1 MGQLWS
7 RRLGRKWWQLR
18 RWRKDDAPAEGKGRW
33 STLLVVHAT
42 IVAPFRLLLPPP
54 HLLIRARGVSYNS
67 TTILLLYHATTTP
80 SILSYP
86 QQIDHPNEVLHFFVF
101 FFYRHI
107 WSECE

>member
-54 HLLIRARGVSYNS
+54 LFSFAREVFL
-67 TTILLLYHATTTP
+67 TILQQYYFYTTQQLRHLYYHTHNKLIIRTKFC
-80 SILSYP
+80 IFL
-86 QQIDHPNEVLHFFVF
+86 F
-101 FFYRHI
+101 FFFI
-107 WSECE
+107 VTSGVNA